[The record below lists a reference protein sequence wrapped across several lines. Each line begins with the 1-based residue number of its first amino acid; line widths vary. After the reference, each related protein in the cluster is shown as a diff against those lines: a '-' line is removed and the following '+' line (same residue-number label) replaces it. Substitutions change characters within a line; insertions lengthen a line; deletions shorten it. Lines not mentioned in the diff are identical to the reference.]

1 MTSPASSIIIIGAG
15 VFGLSSALHLQQ
27 RGYRDIKIFDKQDYH
42 ASEYSPFNGG
52 DSASSDSHKVIR
64 SAYGDSAI
72 LQDLANR
79 AIDKWKQ
86 WNKESGQELFQNI
99 GWARLT
105 DIGRPQDVDIET
117 FKTMSEAGLGQ
128 TQYFLHSEQDLK
140 RAEAD
145 GWGGARLDQFQR
157 RSRGLALDGVFDS
170 NAGLANA
177 DLACKYALDLIEQ
190 EGAETYFGDKGELSS
205 LIRDDKDARRVIGI
219 VTKDG
224 ERHFADLVIVAA
236 GPFSPLIVPELK
248 SFMTTTA
255 GNFVFIKVPEH
266 LQHRYR
272 ADVFPTWA
280 WNYAGSSE
288 SGGLT
293 GFPLDRNG
301 ILKISYRSLKWTNP
315 SDTDSE
321 TPFSAPATAEEV
333 EKRGPPLSP
342 IAEAKDIIRE
352 NLPDLVGAE
361 ITAVKMCWYAG
372 TVDLDF
378 VIDRVLETGGLLV
391 VTGGSFHGFKFLPVL
406 GEYVVDVLEGKE
418 NKYTQFWRWRTP
430 TKEQQERILHNTQSN
445 ERVWAKQKLATPED
459 LKW

>member
-1 MTSPASSIIIIGAG
+1 MTSSIGSVIIVGAG

-27 RGYRDIKIFDKQDYH
+27 RGYRNIKIFDKQDYH

-52 DSASSDSHKVIR
+52 DSASSGDHKVIR

-86 WNKESGQELFQNI
+86 WNKESGQELFLNT

-117 FKTMSEAGLGQ
+117 FKTMSEAGLGH
-128 TQYFLHSEQDLK
+128 TQYFLHSDQDVK

-177 DLACKYALDLIEQ
+177 DLACKYVLDLIEKG
-190 EGAETYFGDKGELSS
+190 GAKTYFGDKGELSS
-205 LIRDDKDARRVIGI
+205 LIRDDKDARRVVGI

-272 ADVFPTWA
+272 AEVFPTWA

-342 IAEAKDIIRE
+342 IAETKDFVRE

-361 ITAVKMCWYAG
+361 ITAVKMCWYAD

-378 VIDRVLETGGLLV
+378 VIDRVPETEGLLV

-430 TKEQQERILHNTQSN
+430 TKEQKERILQNTVSN

>member
-1 MTSPASSIIIIGAG
+1 MASPDSSIIIVGAG

-27 RGYRDIKIFDKQDYH
+27 RGYRNIKIFDKQDYH

-86 WNKESGQELFQNI
+86 WNKESSQELFLNT

-117 FKTMSEAGLGQ
+117 FKTMSEAGLGH
-128 TQYFLHSEQDLK
+128 TQYFLHSDQDLK
-140 RAEAD
+140 RAEVD

-177 DLACKYALDLIEQ
+177 DLACKYALDLIE
-190 EGAETYFGDKGELSS
+190 EGGAKTYFGNKGELSS

-219 VTKDG
+219 VTKDE

-248 SFMTTTA
+248 NFMTTTA

-315 SDTDSE
+315 SEADSE

-342 IAEAKDIIRE
+342 IAETKEFIRE

-361 ITAVKMCWYAG
+361 ITAVKMCWYAD

-378 VIDRVLETGGLLV
+378 VIDRVPETEGLLV

-430 TKEQQERILHNTQSN
+430 TKEQKEKILQNTLSN
-445 ERVWAKQKLATPED
+445 ERVWAKQKLATPKD

>member
-1 MTSPASSIIIIGAG
+1 MTSPVSSVIIVGAG

-27 RGYRDIKIFDKQDYH
+27 RGYRNIKIFDKQDYH

-86 WNKESGQELFQNI
+86 WNKDSGQELFLNT

-105 DIGRPQDVDIET
+105 DIGRPQDVDIDT
-117 FKTMSEAGLGQ
+117 FRTMSEAGLGH
-128 TQYFLHSEQDLK
+128 TQYFLHSGQDLK

-177 DLACKYALDLIEQ
+177 DLACKYALDLIE
-190 EGAETYFGDKGELSS
+190 EGGAKTFFGDKGELSS
-205 LIRDDKDARRVIGI
+205 LIRDDKDARRVVGI

-224 ERHFADLVIVAA
+224 ERHLADLVIVAA

-248 SFMTTTA
+248 NFMTTTA

-315 SDTDSE
+315 SDTNSE

-342 IAEAKDIIRE
+342 IAETKDFVRE

-361 ITAVKMCWYAG
+361 ITAVKMCWYAD

-378 VIDRVLETGGLLV
+378 VIDRVPETEGLLV

-418 NKYTQFWRWRTP
+418 NKYTQFWKWRTP
-430 TKEQQERILHNTQSN
+430 TKEQKEKILQNTLSN

>member
-1 MTSPASSIIIIGAG
+1 MTNPASSIIIVGAG

-27 RGYRDIKIFDKQDYH
+27 RGYQNIKIFDKQDYH

-52 DSASSDSHKVIR
+52 DSPSSDSHKVIR

-86 WNKESGQELFQNI
+86 WNKESGQELFLNA

-117 FKTMSEAGLGQ
+117 FKTMSEAGLGH

-140 RAEAD
+140 KAEAD

-177 DLACKYALDLIEQ
+177 DLACKYALGLIEKG
-190 EGAETYFGDKGELSS
+190 GAETYFGDKGELSS
-205 LIRDDKDARRVIGI
+205 LIRDDKDAHRVVGI

-224 ERHFADLVIVAA
+224 QRHFADLVIVAA

-248 SFMTTTA
+248 SFMAATA

-301 ILKISYRSLKWTNP
+301 MLKISYRSPKWTNP

-321 TPFSAPATAEEV
+321 APFSAPATAEEV
-333 EKRGPPLSP
+333 EKQGPPLSP
-342 IAEAKDIIRE
+342 TAETKDFVRE

-361 ITAVKMCWYAG
+361 ITAVKMCWEAD

-378 VIDRVLETGGLLV
+378 VIDRVPETEGLLV

-430 TKEQQERILHNTQSN
+430 TKEQKERILQNTLSN
-445 ERVWAKQKLATPED
+445 ERVWAKQKLATPQD

>member
-1 MTSPASSIIIIGAG
+1 MTSPVSSVIIVGAG

-27 RGYRDIKIFDKQDYH
+27 RGYRNIKIFDKQDYH
-42 ASEYSPFNGG
+42 ASAYSPFNGG

-86 WNKESGQELFQNI
+86 WNKDSGQELFLNT

-117 FKTMSEAGLGQ
+117 FKTMSEAGLGH
-128 TQYFLHSEQDLK
+128 TQYFLHSDEDIK

-145 GWGGARLDQFQR
+145 GWGGARLDQFGR
-157 RSRGLALDGVFDS
+157 RKRGLALDGVFDS

-177 DLACKYALDLIEQ
+177 DLACKYALDLIEKG
-190 EGAETYFGDKGELSS
+190 GAETYFGDKGELSS
-205 LIRDDKDARRVIGI
+205 LIRDDKDPRRVVGI

-248 SFMTTTA
+248 NFMTTTA

-293 GFPLDRNG
+293 GFPLDRHG

-315 SDTDSE
+315 SDADST
-321 TPFSAPATAEEV
+321 TPFSAPATVAEV

-342 IAEAKDIIRE
+342 IEETKEFARE

-361 ITAVKMCWYAG
+361 ITAVKMCWYAD

-378 VIDRVLETGGLLV
+378 VIDRVPETEGLLV

-430 TKEQQERILHNTQSN
+430 TKEQKEKILHNTLSN

>member
-1 MTSPASSIIIIGAG
+1 MTSPASSIIIVGAG

-27 RGYRDIKIFDKQDYH
+27 RGYRNIKVFDKQDYH

-86 WNKESGQELFQNI
+86 WNKESGQELFLNT

-117 FKTMSEAGLGQ
+117 FKTMSEAGLGH
-128 TQYFLHSEQDLK
+128 TQYFLHSDQDLK

-190 EGAETYFGDKGELSS
+190 GGAKTYFGDKGELSS
-205 LIRDDKDARRVIGI
+205 LIRDDKDDRRVVGI

-224 ERHFADLVIVAA
+224 NRHFADLVIVAA

-321 TPFSAPATAEEV
+321 APFSAPATAEEA

-342 IAEAKDIIRE
+342 IAETKDFVRE

-361 ITAVKMCWYAG
+361 ITAVKMCWYAD

-378 VIDRVLETGGLLV
+378 VIDRVPETEGLLV

-430 TKEQQERILHNTQSN
+430 TKEQKERILHNTLSN

>member
-1 MTSPASSIIIIGAG
+1 MTSSIGSVIIVGAG

-27 RGYRDIKIFDKQDYH
+27 RGYRNIKIFDKQDYH

-86 WNKESGQELFQNI
+86 WNKESGQELFLNT

-117 FKTMSEAGLGQ
+117 FKTMSEAGLGH
-128 TQYFLHSEQDLK
+128 TQYFLHSDQDVK

-177 DLACKYALDLIEQ
+177 DLACKYVLDLIEKG
-190 EGAETYFGDKGELSS
+190 GAKAYFGDKGELSS
-205 LIRDDKDARRVIGI
+205 LIRDDKDARRVVGI

-272 ADVFPTWA
+272 AEVFPTWA

-342 IAEAKDIIRE
+342 IAETKDFVRE

-361 ITAVKMCWYAG
+361 ITTVKMCWYAD

-378 VIDRVLETGGLLV
+378 VIDRVPETEGLLV

-430 TKEQQERILHNTQSN
+430 TKEQKERILQNTVSN